1 MTAPSTATEDGT
13 MFGRRATEIDTTDPS
28 RPLRLGVT
36 LAVLLALLSPVV
48 LQRDDHPL
56 STYPMYARTRSNVV
70 TFATAQLVDD
80 AGRRS
85 SLSLTTIGASDDP
98 LIVAGELRV
107 AISNG
112 SADRRCQEIAARLGP
127 SGVDGSVEVVTE
139 QHDTIAAANGR
150 PSLLERRQ
158 HARCEVTR

>member
-1 MTAPSTATEDGT
+1 MTVPSTATEDET
-13 MFGRRATEIDTTDPS
+13 MFGRRATESDTTAPS
-28 RPLRLGVT
+28 RPLRVAIT
-36 LAVLLALLSPVV
+36 LAVLLALLSPVA

-70 TFATAQLVDD
+70 TFATAQLVGD

-85 SLSLTTIGASDDP
+85 SLSLATIGASDDP

-112 SADRRCQEIAARLGP
+112 SADRRCQEIAARLAR
-127 SGVDGSVEVVTE
+127 SGVNGSVEVVTE
-139 QHDTIAAANGR
+139 QHDTIAASNGR
-150 PSLLERRQ
+150 PSLVERRR
-158 HARCEVTR
+158 HARCEVER